1 MMSESAEPLLGSNS
15 ATTADSRE
23 DDDGSESESRLAL
36 SEQHGAGAD
45 TLRSLSLTTEEEFFC
60 GCGPCYPPWLQWLK
74 DARVFT
80 ALLCLFS
87 TIEGALVS
95 GNVALLLG
103 VVVSA
108 DSGVSREGDFI
119 FHPMINE
126 CLLNLMKASQAVSCP
141 LL

>member
-23 DDDGSESESRLAL
+23 DDDESESESRLAL
-36 SEQHGAGAD
+36 SEQHGAGTD

-60 GCGPCYPPWLQWLK
+60 GCGPCHPPWLQWLR

-95 GNVALLLG
+95 GTCTCSFAPWR
-103 VVVSA
+103 
-108 DSGVSREGDFI
+108 SGNYG
-119 FHPMINE
+119 
-126 CLLNLMKASQAVSCP
+126 
-141 LL
+141 